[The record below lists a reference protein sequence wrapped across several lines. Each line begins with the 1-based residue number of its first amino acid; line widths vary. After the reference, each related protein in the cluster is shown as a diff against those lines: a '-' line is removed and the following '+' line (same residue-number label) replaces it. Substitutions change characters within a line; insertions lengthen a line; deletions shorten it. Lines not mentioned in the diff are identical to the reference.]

1 MNVIGIDMDKNRQCF
16 KSWKQKAI
24 NKTVRHLIDDTKEIT
39 DLKETNACVLKFHK
53 KKIKNNVFKSDLK
66 RELFL
71 NSITLLNL
79 SSKSFDIR
87 EGKITEK
94 ELIKVCP

>member
-1 MNVIGIDMDKNRQCF
+1 M
-16 KSWKQKAI
+16 KQKAI
-24 NKTVRHLIDDTKEIT
+24 NTTVRHLIDDSKEIT
-39 DLKETNACVLKFHK
+39 DLKETNPYVLKLHK
-53 KKIKNNVFKSDLK
+53 KKIKNNVYKSDLK

-87 EGKITEK
+87 EGEITEK